1 MRKIWIII
9 AAGIFSLLLSSQYV
23 VFAKD
28 ACSEAGFN
36 DPVICGTQN
45 SDEEYALI
53 DNVANVLNTIF
64 GVVGIL
70 CVIFVVSG
78 GIQYS
83 TSQGD
88 PGKIAK
94 GKTAILYS
102 VCGLVITLSAFAI
115 TNTIIVSLG
124 GDENYVASDD
134 SDRNKVKGILSISET
149 SLLAGQII
157 QIHADVYPDYATNH
171 HLTYSIDDPNVA
183 SIDSSGVLKA
193 KREGKATVIISSD
206 DGPTKNIAVT
216 VKKPIPVTAIKL
228 GAEKIKLKKN
238 KTKYVSAAAIP
249 SNASDKT
256 LIWASK
262 NPKVATV
269 TQDGM
274 IRAITSGEETIV
286 TVTARNQTVF
296 SFSDLPNE
304 TSVSSYGLKAAGYGD
319 DPVVA
324 EIKVIVENEFY
335 ACTDSTANK
344 KFSGDL
350 GFRKITQ
357 DIIDKHAHDFD
368 YRTHDSKISSAGGYT
383 RYVKNLGG
391 LFNMF
396 AGHDAKIKVKS
407 ACDFQAAAEYAFGLW
422 AIWGV
427 DYDNGSTYHDWGDE
441 TSDESDAYYRGSGNR
456 HAGAGY
462 AYKDIDTNMSEGP
475 FRTNCNYS
483 SDAMIR
489 KTDLYFEDN
498 FSSRYIRTAELSKVG
513 KIRKVSDLQVGDMV
527 HYFRNG
533 AGWRHV
539 ALVGEVYSDY
549 VVLYDGGGR
558 FISTKQYKKKVPRYG
573 SMINGTTYGSYDDWY
588 AVRLW
593 NIDQSRVLE
602 GLK

>member
-102 VCGLVITLSAFAI
+102 ICGLVITLSAFAI

-134 SDRNKVKGILSISET
+134 SDRSKVKGILAISET

-216 VKKPIPVTAIKL
+216 VKSL
-228 GAEKIKLKKN
+228 FRLQ
-238 KTKYVSAAAIP
+238 P
-249 SNASDKT
+249 SS
-256 LIWASK
+256 L
-262 NPKVATV
+262 
-269 TQDGM
+269 
-274 IRAITSGEETIV
+274 
-286 TVTARNQTVF
+286 ARKRLN
-296 SFSDLPNE
+296 S
-304 TSVSSYGLKAAGYGD
+304 
-319 DPVVA
+319 
-324 EIKVIVENEFY
+324 
-335 ACTDSTANK
+335 
-344 KFSGDL
+344 
-350 GFRKITQ
+350 
-357 DIIDKHAHDFD
+357 
-368 YRTHDSKISSAGGYT
+368 
-383 RYVKNLGG
+383 
-391 LFNMF
+391 
-396 AGHDAKIKVKS
+396 
-407 ACDFQAAAEYAFGLW
+407 
-422 AIWGV
+422 
-427 DYDNGSTYHDWGDE
+427 
-441 TSDESDAYYRGSGNR
+441 
-456 HAGAGY
+456 
-462 AYKDIDTNMSEGP
+462 
-475 FRTNCNYS
+475 
-483 SDAMIR
+483 R
-489 KTDLYFEDN
+489 KTRQNTFLRPQY
-498 FSSRYIRTAELSKVG
+498 
-513 KIRKVSDLQVGDMV
+513 QVM
-527 HYFRNG
+527 HP
-533 AGWRHV
+533 
-539 ALVGEVYSDY
+539 
-549 VVLYDGGGR
+549 
-558 FISTKQYKKKVPRYG
+558 TKP
-573 SMINGTTYGSYDDWY
+573 
-588 AVRLW
+588 
-593 NIDQSRVLE
+593 
-602 GLK
+602 